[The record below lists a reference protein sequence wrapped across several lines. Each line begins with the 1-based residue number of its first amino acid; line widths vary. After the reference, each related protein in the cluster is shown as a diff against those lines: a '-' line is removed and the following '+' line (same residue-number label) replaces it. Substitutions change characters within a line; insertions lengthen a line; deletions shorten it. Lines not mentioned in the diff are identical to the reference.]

1 MKQNSLSASAA
12 EAIAAKALLF
22 LSCEPDRLERF
33 MALSGMD
40 VETLMQYAQD
50 RATLAGVLDY
60 ILSDEALVLGLAE
73 FAGIAPQAP
82 AAALRLL
89 GGGTEF

>member
-1 MKQNSLSASAA
+1 M
-12 EAIAAKALLF
+12 
-22 LSCEPDRLERF
+22 R
-33 MALSGMD
+33 
-40 VETLMQYAQD
+40 YAQD

-73 FAGIAPQAP
+73 FAGIAPQAL